1 MKIIF
6 NKSRLVE
13 ILKNENNLGFVPTM
27 GNLHKGHKSLIRKS
41 IDQNY
46 KTIVSIFV
54 NKPQFNRKVDFKR
67 YPKTLN
73 DDIRLLKKLKVNFLF
88 LPSEKQMYPK
98 GINKKIRLA
107 NLSKR
112 LCGKFRPGH
121 FEAVAD
127 VIDRFIKII
136 KPKKIYF
143 GEKDMQQLL
152 LMDDFIKHKHKSTKV
167 VGCKTIREKNGTA
180 YSSRNLLLTKQQKK
194 IASKIYKI
202 LKKNKNNLMKK
213 KVLMKSIRNKII
225 NTGIK
230 KIDYLEILNINNLIS
245 PKKRKIK
252 KKIFISYYLG
262 VVRLIDNI

>member
-1 MKIIF
+1 
-6 NKSRLVE
+6 
-13 ILKNENNLGFVPTM
+13 
-27 GNLHKGHKSLIRKS
+27 
-41 IDQNY
+41 
-46 KTIVSIFV
+46 
-54 NKPQFNRKVDFKR
+54 
-67 YPKTLN
+67 
-73 DDIRLLKKLKVNFLF
+73 
-88 LPSEKQMYPK
+88 
-98 GINKKIRLA
+98 
-107 NLSKR
+107 
-112 LCGKFRPGH
+112 
-121 FEAVAD
+121 
-127 VIDRFIKII
+127 
-136 KPKKIYF
+136 
-143 GEKDMQQLL
+143 MQQLL